1 MAELKLKEAKEAKRY
16 IKIGTA
22 VAVIS
27 ICLLVMAAIIMLPKE
42 KAVDYKAAR
51 AAETVKAEEFSL
63 IVGKEVPT
71 VEVGSGTRHRL
82 WSNKPYTAVSV
93 QLDGSRILYDMPA
106 GWESWTGAEPMG
118 RLRLIGKKEGTI
130 VRILG

>member
-1 MAELKLKEAKEAKRY
+1 MAEQPTAKRY
-16 IKIGTA
+16 LKTKTAGVIIGIVLLA
-22 VAVIS
+22 MIVVVIVAVWPENNTS
-27 ICLLVMAAIIMLPKE
+27 PQPT
-42 KAVDYKAAR
+42 AR
-51 AAETVKAEEFSL
+51 VAETVKAEEFSL

-130 VRILG
+130 VRI